1 MHIKNY
7 LDFVMGFCM
16 ILLGINRFGV
26 TFINCQAWSCL
37 HPVDF
42 GSLRLLPNSVRLP
55 SDLADFARK
64 ADHGDKKMFGS
75 SKDLGIFKCIDECI

>member
-1 MHIKNY
+1 
-7 LDFVMGFCM
+7 M

-55 SDLADFARK
+55 SDLADFAVK
-64 ADHGDKKMFGS
+64 ADHGDRKKC
-75 SKDLGIFKCIDECI
+75 LGLPKA